1 MPDGEGG
8 TPPAEG
14 GEPQTQTGTQEPE
27 ETPAVK
33 QARRE
38 NQGLRRTN
46 KELTEK
52 LAALEEQQMSETE
65 KATEKAVAAARK
77 EAEEAFKRDLV
88 RERVMARATGKLT
101 DPEDAVRYLKLDDLS
116 LDNEQIDTA
125 ITELLTE
132 RAYLANTPGGKKG
145 PVLIDQGPQGSE
157 PPATANEWLRRS
169 MGGR

>member
-38 NQGLRRTN
+38 NQGLRRAN
-46 KELTEK
+46 KELMEK

-101 DPEDAVRYLKLDDLS
+101 DPEDAVRYLQLDDLP

-125 ITELLTE
+125 ISELLTQ
-132 RAYLANTPGGKKG
+132 RAYLANAATTQRG
-145 PVLIDQGPQGSE
+145 PILIDQGTQGE
-157 PPATANEWLRRS
+157 PPPATANDWLRRS
-169 MGGR
+169 MGGH